1 MAMDVRDVM
10 FWASEAK
17 RKGLVRR
24 VEAANA
30 ALLPHQETETIR
42 REMETLRAQL
52 EMVGREDEIA
62 AEERDNERRILDAA
76 ERRKTMKPSG
86 KRRSKRKGPKSSKI
100 RSI

>member
-1 MAMDVRDVM
+1 MAMDVRDAM

-30 ALLPHQETETIR
+30 ALLPHQDAETIR
-42 REMETLRAQL
+42 REMESLKSQL
-52 EMVGREDEIA
+52 EEVGREEEIA
-62 AEERDNERRILDAA
+62 AEESANERRILEAA

-86 KRRSKRKGPKSSKI
+86 KRRRKKPPKSSKVRRI
-100 RSI
+100 